1 MENEKKPGKVKEFWN
16 KHKGKVKVAV
26 TAVAAFTVGALLAT
40 PNKEDKAVLKTI
52 HGWDPNP
59 ETKRSFGQ
67 NLMLAQSGSKGA
79 CVFGCYPDEA
89 NTLKDALDEVDKC
102 YTEKGMDPNETK
114 ATGMI
119 VFTK

>member
-40 PNKEDKAVLKTI
+40 PNKEDRDVLKTI
-52 HGWDPNP
+52 HRWDPCP

-67 NLMLAQSGSKGA
+67 NLMCAQSGSNNVL
-79 CVFGCYPDEA
+79 VFGCYPDEED
-89 NTLKDALDEVDKC
+89 TLRNALDEVDKV

>member
-16 KHKGKVKVAV
+16 KHKGKVKVGL

-40 PNKEDKAVLKTI
+40 PNKEDRDVLKTI
-52 HGWDPNP
+52 HGWGPNP

-67 NLMLAQSGSKGA
+67 NLMLVQSGSKNA
-79 CVFGCYPDEA
+79 NVFGCYPDEA
-89 NTLKDALDEVDKC
+89 NTLKDALDDVSKS

-114 ATGMI
+114 ATGII